1 MLDDSVVCFRDLKPE
16 NLLIQV
22 RTVFRLPPLLSFVC
36 LSQAK
41 QPPHI
46 LLTDFDIAQEKN
58 TQTLATSVPK
68 GTLSY
73 MSPEAVEGKPPGM
86 ADDIWCAP
94 T

>member
-1 MLDDSVVCFRDLKPE
+1 ML
-16 NLLIQV
+16 
-22 RTVFRLPPLLSFVC
+22 PLQGSETRESPHKSTHRGLFATNITELVC
-36 LSQAK
+36 LLQAK